1 MRIVLN
7 ECLAACCEVLYPL
20 EQGRLVHN
28 PKLIDFAQRHYM
40 TPAQAALAW
49 LLTKDDVI
57 VIPRTSRR
65 ERLLENLR
73 ALDLRL
79 TSVQRA
85 ELELLFPPP
94 SGPRPLEML

>member
-1 MRIVLN
+1 MSGLRRCVEGN
-7 ECLAACCEVLYPL
+7 
-20 EQGRLVHN
+20 
-28 PKLIDFAQRHYM
+28 
-40 TPAQAALAW
+40 

-85 ELELLFPPP
+85 ELDLLFPPP